1 MDPYAVECLVH
12 SNYKTWM
19 SARLCYIPITRHG
32 CPGYLVHSSYKT
44 WMSARFQYVPIIIHG
59 CPINTVHSNYQT
71 CMLHA
76 LSFVSGIWLELVHS
90 NYKRQRGCLM
100 RTRPGGGLALM
111 GGCVCVC
118 VRVCVCVCVCVCAR
132 VRFGYHRC
140 MYVCVCVFF
149 FFGHL
154 PRRLCSLLRSISSW
168 KTDRW

>member
-1 MDPYAVECLVH
+1 MGGGGGGGLHSCMDPYAVECLVQ
-12 SNYKTWM
+12 SNCKTWM

-44 WMSARFQYVPIIIHG
+44 WMSARIQYIPITIHG
-59 CPINTVHSNYQT
+59 CPSNTVHSNYQT

-76 LSFVSGIWLELVHS
+76 LSFGSRIWLELVHS

-118 VRVCVCVCVCVCAR
+118 ACSRQ
-132 VRFGYHRC
+132 FGCHPC
-140 MYVCVCVFF
+140 MYVCVYFF
-149 FFGHL
+149 LVIFRGDYAI
-154 PRRLCSLLRSISSW
+154 CCEA
-168 KTDRW
+168 